1 MKETASNGCQVLSD
15 GRRVWVNGLSGESL
29 ARLSA
34 FGDRVMIDIHLP
46 LEKQKQTGTECL
58 DCRHD
63 LTGADAW
70 RHFVQS
76 VKTNY
81 NVDVG
86 PERQPGWAKEKP

>member
-29 ARLSA
+29 ARLSC
-34 FGDRVMIDIHLP
+34 FGGRVMIDVHQP
-46 LEKQKQTGTECL
+46 LTQQKQTGAECL

-63 LTGADAW
+63 LTGVPAW
-70 RHFVQS
+70 EHFVQS
-76 VKTNY
+76 VKNNY

-86 PERQPGWAKEKP
+86 AEHRPAWAK

>member
-34 FGDRVMIDIHLP
+34 FGQVAMIDVHLP
-46 LEKQKQTGTECL
+46 VAKQKQTGKQCL

-63 LTGADAW
+63 LRGEAAW
-70 RHFVQS
+70 KYFVSSLKRHF
-76 VKTNY
+76 
-81 NVDVG
+81 NVEVG
-86 PERQPGWAKEKP
+86 EAHRPDWARM

>member
-1 MKETASNGCQVLSD
+1 MKETVSNGCQILSD

-34 FGDRVMIDIHLP
+34 FGKVAMIDVHLP
-46 LEKQKQTGTECL
+46 ITEQRAVGKQCL

-63 LTGADAW
+63 LTGAAAW
-70 RHFVQS
+70 AHFVQS

-81 NVDVG
+81 NVDVE
-86 PERQPGWAKEKP
+86 ERHRPDWAN